1 MGLTWFHGTETYP
14 GTIARISEDVAWN
27 GVAVELGVR
36 RCFTT
41 PVLAPEHYRNLRP
54 ARPSTGSGRTGFG
67 ERSPPRDE

>member
-1 MGLTWFHGTETYP
+1 L
-14 GTIARISEDVAWN
+14 TIARISEDVAWN

-54 ARPSTGSGRTGFG
+54 ARPSTGSGRTGLG